1 MGLKMTHMKFVKGFA
16 IAAGFLVLTAAAPR
30 FEGGESGVVA
40 SIIDGD
46 SFVLD
51 SGLEVRLAQIEAP
64 RVRPGD
70 TWGPQATAS
79 LERMLKGKRVEL
91 RYGGLRRDRRGRAI
105 AQVFIPQGIGREPLW
120 VQTEMLKSGIARV
133 HTYADNRTAI
143 AQLWGAEREARRA
156 GRGVWSAPAYQ
167 VRFATPE
174 ALQGGIGSFQLA
186 EGRVESA
193 SQRGSVVFLNFG
205 TDNKTDVTAVIP
217 ERAFAL
223 WPNGVTDL
231 LALQGRSIRIRGY
244 VRNSNGPALW
254 LDHPE
259 QIEYI
264 MGPTRAAPVVTNAP
278 AAPKASGRQEATATT
293 KKG

>member
-1 MGLKMTHMKFVKGFA
+1 M
-16 IAAGFLVLTAAAPR
+16 AGFKTLKLLAVAGAFLALSAAAPR
-30 FEGGESGVVA
+30 FEAGETGIVA
-40 SIIDGD
+40 TILDGD

-70 TWGPQATAS
+70 TWGAQATAS
-79 LERMLKGKRVEL
+79 LERMLKGKKVEL
-91 RYGGLRRDRRGRAI
+91 RYGGLRRDRRGRAL
-105 AQVFIPQGIGREPLW
+105 AQVFISQGIGKDDVW
-120 VQTEMLKSGIARV
+120 VQSELLKAGTARV
-133 HTYADNRTAI
+133 RTYADNRGAI

-156 GRGVWSAPAYQ
+156 NRGVWSAGAYQ

-174 ALQGGIGSFQLA
+174 ALQGGIGTFQLA

-193 SQRGSVVFLNFG
+193 SQRGSVIFLNFG

-223 WPNGVTDL
+223 WPGGAADL
-231 LALQGRSIRIRGY
+231 LALQGRSIRVRGY
-244 VRNSNGPALW
+244 IRNSNGPSLW

-264 MGPTRAAPVVTNAP
+264 LGAVRQQGVTGTR
-278 AAPKASGRQEATATT
+278 
-293 KKG
+293 

>member
-1 MGLKMTHMKFVKGFA
+1 MASMSMIKGIV
-16 IAAGFLVLTAAAPR
+16 IAGSFLILTAAAPR
-30 FEGGESGVVA
+30 FEAGETGVVA
-40 SIIDGD
+40 SVVDGD

-64 RVRPGD
+64 RVRPSD

-79 LERMLKGKRVEL
+79 LERMIKGKRVEL

-105 AQVFIPQGIGREPLW
+105 AQVFIPQGIGREAVW
-120 VQTEMLKSGIARV
+120 VQTEMLRTGIARV
-133 HTYADNRTAI
+133 HTYADNRSAI
-143 AQLWGAEREARRA
+143 AELWGAEREARRA

-167 VRFATPE
+167 VRFATPQ
-174 ALQGGIGSFQLA
+174 ALAGGIGSFQLA

-193 SQRGSVVFLNFG
+193 SQRGSVIFLNFG
-205 TDNKTDVTAVIP
+205 TDNKTDVSAVVP

-223 WPNGVTDL
+223 WPGGAADI

-264 MGPTRAAPVVTNAP
+264 IGPPRQSASQPARLPDGVAPRPETQG
-278 AAPKASGRQEATATT
+278 AS
-293 KKG
+293 KKS

>member
-1 MGLKMTHMKFVKGFA
+1 MASMSMIKSLV
-16 IAAGFLVLTAAAPR
+16 IAASFLVLTAAAPR
-30 FEGGESGVVA
+30 FEAGETGVVA
-40 SIIDGD
+40 SIVDGD

-79 LERMLKGKRVEL
+79 LERMIKGKRVEL

-105 AQVFIPQGIGREPLW
+105 AQVFIPQGMGREAVW
-120 VQTEMLKSGIARV
+120 VQTEMLRTGIARV
-133 HTYADNRTAI
+133 HTYADNRSAI
-143 AQLWGAEREARRA
+143 AELWGAEREARRA

-167 VRFATPE
+167 VRFATPQ
-174 ALQGGIGSFQLA
+174 ALAGGIGSFQLA

-193 SQRGSVVFLNFG
+193 SQRGSVIFLNFG
-205 TDNKTDVTAVIP
+205 TDNKTDVSAVVP

-223 WPNGVTDL
+223 WPGGAADI

-264 MGPTRAAPVVTNAP
+264 IGPSRQPDDPAPRPETQG
-278 AAPKASGRQEATATT
+278 AS
-293 KKG
+293 KKSR

>member
-1 MGLKMTHMKFVKGFA
+1 MGKDMARKNLIKGLV
-16 IAAGFLVLTAAAPR
+16 IAAGFLALTAGAPR
-30 FEGGESGVVA
+30 FESGESGVVA
-40 SIIDGD
+40 SIVDGD

-105 AQVFIPQGIGREPLW
+105 AHVFIPQGFGREPLW
-120 VQTEMLKSGIARV
+120 VQTEMLRSGIARV
-133 HTYADNRTAI
+133 HTYADNRSAI
-143 AQLWGAEREARRA
+143 AELWGAEREARRA

-186 EGRVESA
+186 EGTVESA
-193 SQRGSVVFLNFG
+193 SQRGTVIFLNFG

-217 ERAFAL
+217 ERAFSL
-223 WPNGVTDL
+223 WPNGAADL
-231 LALQGRSIRIRGY
+231 LALQGRSIRVRGY

-264 MGPTRAAPVVTNAP
+264 LGQPRTAP
-278 AAPKASGRQEATATT
+278 SSSRQEATAAT
-293 KKG
+293 KKS

>member
-1 MGLKMTHMKFVKGFA
+1 MARSNVIKGLV
-16 IAAGFLVLTAAAPR
+16 IAVGSLVLAAAAPR
-30 FEGGESGVVA
+30 FENGEAGVVTT
-40 SIIDGD
+40 IVDGD

-70 TWGPQATAS
+70 TWGPQATAN

-105 AQVFIPQGIGREPLW
+105 AHVFIPQGMGREPLW
-120 VQTEMLKSGIARV
+120 VQTEMLKAGIARV
-133 HTYADNRTAI
+133 HTYADNRGAI
-143 AQLWGAEREARRA
+143 GELWGAEREARRA
-156 GRGVWSAPAYQ
+156 GRGIWTVPAYQ
-167 VRFATPE
+167 VRFATAE
-174 ALQGGIGSFQLA
+174 ALEGGIGSFQLA

-193 SQRGSVVFLNFG
+193 SQRGSVIFLNFG

-217 ERAFAL
+217 ERAFSL
-223 WPNGVTDL
+223 WGGGAAEL
-231 LALQGRSIRIRGY
+231 LALQGRTIRVRGY
-244 VRNSNGPALW
+244 VRNSNGPAMW

-264 MGPTRAAPVVTNAP
+264 MTPPGGAAPTQ
-278 AAPKASGRQEATATT
+278 RQERSIST
-293 KKG
+293 KKS

>member
-1 MGLKMTHMKFVKGFA
+1 MTGFKAFKLFVLG
-16 IAAGFLVLTAAAPR
+16 AAFVALSAAAPR

-40 SIIDGD
+40 SIVDGD
-46 SFVLD
+46 SFMLD

-70 TWGPQATAS
+70 TWGPQATAT
-79 LERMLKGKRVEL
+79 LERMIKGKRVEL

-105 AQVFIPQGIGREPLW
+105 AQVFVPQGIGREALW
-120 VQTEMLKSGIARV
+120 VQTELLRAGTARV
-133 HTYADNRTAI
+133 HTYADNRA
-143 AQLWGAEREARRA
+143 AVAELWGAEREARRA
-156 GRGVWSAPAYQ
+156 GRGVWRAPAYQ

-186 EGRVESA
+186 EGKVESA
-193 SQRGSVVFLNFG
+193 SQRGTVILLNFG

-217 ERAFAL
+217 ERAFSL
-223 WPNGVTDL
+223 WPRGAQDL
-231 LALQGRSIRIRGY
+231 LALQGRTIRVRGY
-244 VRNSNGPALW
+244 VRNSNGPAMW

-264 MGPTRAAPVVTNAP
+264 MGPVRADP
-278 AAPKASGRQEATATT
+278 AGAAKT
-293 KKG
+293 